1 MSLEQTIQENTN
13 VLRELIEAIG
23 KLSVGAP
30 AVAVVETKPTDAKG
44 AVAAAKAA
52 AQKEADYKT
61 AFDAKT
67 AEMKAR
73 NDARDAA
80 DQAKTEAEAKRV
92 ADELEAKEA
101 ADLVGGAADDT
112 RVYDYQ
118 KDVAP
123 LLNELLKKDKPAL
136 LALLAKYGAKNG
148 AGIKAADY
156 PKVVAELSI

>member
-1 MSLEQTIQENTN
+1 MSLEQVIQENTN
-13 VLRELIEAIG
+13 VMRQLIEAIG
-23 KLSVGAP
+23 KMSVGGAL
-30 AVAVVETKPTDAKG
+30 AVVANATPAELIEATKPTDAKG

-52 AQKEADYKT
+52 AQKEAEDK
-61 AFDAKT
+61 
-67 AEMKAR
+67 
-73 NDARDAA
+73 
-80 DQAKTEAEAKRV
+80 AKTEAEAARV
-92 ADELEAKEA
+92 AAELEAKEA

-112 RVYDYQ
+112 RAYDYQ

>member
-1 MSLEQTIQENTN
+1 MSLEQIIQENTN
-13 VLRELIEAIG
+13 VLRELIEVIG

-30 AVAVVETKPTDAKG
+30 AAAVVEAAKPTDAKG

-52 AQKEADYKT
+52 AQKEADDK
-61 AFDAKT
+61 
-67 AEMKAR
+67 
-73 NDARDAA
+73 
-80 DQAKTEAEAKRV
+80 AKTEAEAKRV